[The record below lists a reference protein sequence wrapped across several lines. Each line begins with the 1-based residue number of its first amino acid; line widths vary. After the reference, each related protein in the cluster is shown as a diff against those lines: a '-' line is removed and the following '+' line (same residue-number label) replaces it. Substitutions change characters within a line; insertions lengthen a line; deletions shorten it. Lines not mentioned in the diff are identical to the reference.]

1 MKIAEIYKEY
11 QVPKNLQ
18 EHMFRV
24 ASVAKIVLSKIEQDI
39 DSDSII
45 QACLVHDLGNIVK
58 FTLDNEDII
67 RNPEDVL
74 FLKELQKK
82 FIDRYGE
89 DDHVATKKI
98 LDEIGVVERVKDL
111 ALVLG
116 SKGEGLQVVA
126 QGKNLEAKIFIY
138 CDARVSPYDIVSVE
152 ERLRDLK
159 SRYIQ
164 TDRPHRLSEEEFQFM
179 EQYVLDITGQIEDL
193 LGDYVQDIRN
203 LNNSDSDTVLAEYN
217 IDTKDD

>member
-1 MKIAEIYKEY
+1 MKIAEIYKQY
-11 QVPKNLQ
+11 QIPKNLQ

-24 ASVAKIVLSKIEQDI
+24 ASVAKIVLSKIEQDV
-39 DSDSII
+39 DSDLII

-58 FTLDNEDII
+58 FALDNDDIVRDPEDISS
-67 RNPEDVL
+67 
-74 FLKELQKK
+74 LKELQKK

-89 DDHVATKKI
+89 DDHVATKKV

-116 SKGEGLQVVA
+116 SKSEGLHVVA

-159 SRYIQ
+159 SRYMQI
-164 TDRPHRLSEEEFQFM
+164 DRLYHLSEGEFRFI
-179 EQYVLDITGQIEDL
+179 EKYTLDITEQVEDL
-193 LGDYVQDIRN
+193 LGNYVQDISN
-203 LNNSDSDTVLAEYN
+203 LNDSDLDTVLTEYN
-217 IDTKDD
+217 IDTEDD